1 MNIHALRLIRSDTA
15 APPPAANVLRFT
27 EREREFVFGVAM
39 KYMKD
44 EEKAADV
51 TQDALL
57 LAYRHRDSFRGD
69 SRFTTWLYRIA
80 ATTALMHLRKER
92 STPHLQPIPQD
103 DEDGGEEPRSQQSSP
118 EEAWAASEAVQL
130 ASARLS
136 EMGDKYGGIFAMRFL
151 EGYSESE
158 IADQLS
164 LNVSTVKTRAYRARA
179 LLKKELTR
187 SFADALQAEAA

>member
-1 MNIHALRLIRSDTA
+1 MEAKTQQTTPIQ
-15 APPPAANVLRFT
+15 FT

-80 ATTALMHLRKER
+80 ATTSLMHLRKER
-92 STPHLQPIPQD
+92 AQPHLLSIAPED
-103 DEDGGEEPRSQQSSP
+103 DGDSTDEPRALSASP
-118 EEAWAASEAVQL
+118 EEEWAATEAVQL
-130 ASARLS
+130 VGDRLA
-136 EMGDKYGGIFAMRFL
+136 EMGDKYGQIFSMRFL
-151 EGYSESE
+151 EGYSETE
-158 IADQLS
+158 IAKKLA
-164 LNVSTVKTRAYRARA
+164 LNVSTVKTRAYRARTF
-179 LLKKELTR
+179 LKKELEE
-187 SFADALQAEAA
+187 ALDSPGLLEAA

>member
-1 MNIHALRLIRSDTA
+1 MA
-15 APPPAANVLRFT
+15 AKKTSNPVRFT

-57 LAYRHRDSFRGD
+57 LAYRHQDSFRGD

-80 ATTALMHLRKER
+80 ATTALMHLRKDR
-92 STPHLQPIPQD
+92 SRPQLQSLPD
-103 DEDGGEEPRSQQSSP
+103 DEESPLDEPRSLYASP
-118 EEAWAASEAVQL
+118 EEEWAATEALQL
-130 ASARLS
+130 ADAHLG
-136 EMGDKYGGIFAMRFL
+136 EMGDKYGRIFTMRFL

-158 IADQLS
+158 IARQLR
-164 LNVSTVKTRAYRARA
+164 LNVSTVKTRAYRARSHLKRELERATA
-179 LLKKELTR
+179 LP
-187 SFADALQAEAA
+187 ALAA